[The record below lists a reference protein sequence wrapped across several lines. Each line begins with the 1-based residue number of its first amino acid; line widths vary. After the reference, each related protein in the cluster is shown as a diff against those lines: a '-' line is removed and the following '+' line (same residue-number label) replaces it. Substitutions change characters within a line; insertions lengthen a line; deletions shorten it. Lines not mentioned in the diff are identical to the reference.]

1 MQRKVLITAVIFG
14 MLSVIIGAWSAHG
27 IKSFIPD
34 IDPEKFN
41 KITSFRTGVQYQF
54 LHTFFLLFLSLI
66 HYKKWTPKLD
76 WVFRLTVT
84 GVILFSGSIY
94 LLALRNE
101 LGLSGIT
108 NVLGPITPIGGL
120 ILIGAWTVL
129 LVYALKMKK
138 FK

>member
-1 MQRKVLITAVIFG
+1 M
-14 MLSVIIGAWSAHG
+14 
-27 IKSFIPD
+27 
-34 IDPEKFN
+34 
-41 KITSFRTGVQYQF
+41 
-54 LHTFFLLFLSLI
+54 
-66 HYKKWTPKLD
+66 D